1 MLSKKLVAILGGR
14 EYAKNTTLQMFLPP
28 SIRAE
33 LKSKNIDFIIASNN
47 PKAIL
52 QYKQIPDIKVVEPTQ
67 EFRNKFKE
75 RQREI
80 YPNLGAET
88 RELINQYA
96 KENNYDYVVYL
107 DDNINGLG
115 YRRPEIGI
123 KSYKTII
130 KYRPQIFV
138 KLIELLI
145 ICLEKSNTN
154 SAGLPLG
161 GFPPHPKNIN
171 VGFVYSF
178 YAHRVTKDFEYEN
191 STEEDIIMTIYNG
204 SIGKPSLMIRGFFA
218 YSKTGK
224 TSDKSG
230 NRALYGNMA
239 KTDSRG
245 TYAEKE
251 YPNIY
256 SKVTSYNVKNNTN
269 QTRIMKQHK
278 HKLKKPSHWDT
289 LLKYD
294 KSLINDIENVYNE
307 IKELQKL

>member
-33 LKSKNIDFIIASNN
+33 LKKKGIDFIIASNN
-47 PKAIL
+47 PKAIS

-67 EFRNKFKE
+67 EFRDKFKE

-96 KENNYDYVVYL
+96 KDNNYDYVVYL

-115 YRRPEIGI
+115 YTIP
-123 KSYKTII
+123 KLNKFNYKEVLQ
-130 KYRPQIFV
+130 YRPLSFLKV
-138 KLIELLI
+138 IELLFL
-145 ICLEKSNTN
+145 CLEKSNAN
-154 SAGLPLG
+154 SAGLPLK
-161 GFPPHPKNIN
+161 GFPPQEKIIN
-171 VGFVYSF
+171 VGFVYSL
-178 YAHRVTKDFEYEN
+178 YAHRVTKDFQYEN

-204 SIGKPSLMIRGFFA
+204 NIGKPSLMIRGFFA
-218 YSKTGK
+218 YGKTGK

-230 NRALYGNMA
+230 NRALYGNMS

-245 TYAEKE
+245 SYAEKE

-269 QTRIMKQHK
+269 QKKIMKQHK
-278 HKLKKPSHWDT
+278 HKLKKPKIWDS
-289 LLKYD
+289 LLEYD
-294 KSLINDIENVYNE
+294 KTLINDIENVFNE
-307 IKELQKL
+307 IKQLQNK